1 MLPNAD
7 DGMPCSTSSD
17 HVCTIKGNVKL
28 NEIKYFNHK
37 IYYITLN
44 FTFSDVLPR
53 YFELKNLCS
62 FIRFI
67 AIKNNSFFQNWGN
80 SILNGLKDVFS
91 IIDSFKPP
99 MSICSEDLKK

>member
-28 NEIKYFNHK
+28 NGIKYFNHK

-44 FTFSDVLPR
+44 FTFSDVLPM
-53 YFELKNLCS
+53 YFELKNLFS
-62 FIRFI
+62 FISFI
-67 AIKNNSFFQNWGN
+67 AIKNNNFLQNWGN
-80 SILNGLKDVFS
+80 SKLNGLKVVFWK
-91 IIDSFKPP
+91 ID
-99 MSICSEDLKK
+99 